1 MLNSAFARIVR
12 QQWLAAG
19 LVAVLVLTLTGAAA
33 APARA
38 QDSGSSPRTIT
49 VTGTGSAS
57 GTPDIA
63 VVQLGVELRS
73 IDLGEALAS
82 VNATMDAVIA
92 ALEAQGIAREDIQ
105 TANFSVYQDYG
116 VQPLDTQAT
125 SELRFV
131 VSNIVSVKVRD
142 LSQVSAVIQAALDAG
157 ANNVHGLNFGL
168 DDPDALESEARA
180 LAVADAQA
188 RAQAL
193 ADAFGVTLGAP
204 LRIEEG
210 VSGAIPVPRV
220 ATMEAAVGS
229 AAPVI
234 SEGQLSVTM
243 QVTVVF
249 EITS

>member
-1 MLNSAFARIVR
+1 MLNSAFAPILRKH
-12 QQWLAAG
+12 WLVAG
-19 LVAVLVLTLTGAAA
+19 LVTVLVLTLTGATAV
-33 APARA
+33 PARA

-63 VVQLGVELRS
+63 VVQLGVELRNT
-73 IDLGEALAS
+73 DLGEALAS
-82 VNATMDAVIA
+82 VNTTMDAVIA

-105 TANFSVYQDYG
+105 TANFSVYQDAG
-116 VQPLDTQAT
+116 VQPLGAEAA

-142 LSQVSAVIQAALDAG
+142 LSQISAVIQAALDAG

-210 VSGAIPVPRV
+210 VSGAIPLPRL